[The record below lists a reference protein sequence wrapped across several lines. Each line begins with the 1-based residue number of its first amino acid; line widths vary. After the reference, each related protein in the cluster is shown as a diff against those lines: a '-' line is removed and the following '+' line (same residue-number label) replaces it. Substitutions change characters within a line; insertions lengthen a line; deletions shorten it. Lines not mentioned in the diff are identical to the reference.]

1 MSYKMLA
8 EEVARE
14 LIYSHMDKLKDE
26 GLSYEEIVDRLMD
39 MRDDLIM
46 EIYVLSGFHDL
57 NKLNDMVES
66 IILLE

>member
-1 MSYKMLA
+1 MLA